1 MAETMSRLRLAEE
14 TAGAFERE
22 GIRYAVVHGT
32 YGYPQ
37 SVGRDLDLVIAPE
50 DVRRAVGVAVDTA
63 AQCGYTHAISRWAR
77 WGVCQL
83 ALIREDEREGLPLD
97 FLCTAVFWR
106 SKWIEMMRPDHLLRL
121 IEGDSTI
128 GPFRVSKEGT
138 FLKACIRPLL
148 CGDLS
153 RFGCEFPMPVAIPE
167 QVNREWLI
175 GIIGQAGVSL
185 LASSSVEE
193 LKARYSLRRLQGRW
207 VAHHPIGALKSLAQS
222 IGYHIPHRAFDTGD
236 VILVETPRPD
246 AVRQAVEA
254 LQPELKKL
262 FLHLSYFEAPKNGI
276 ATRLGLA
283 FGWRKLPISEFRFTV
298 VARKASAGQW
308 KMWFGKGRKF
318 LDAECYC
325 SIPDSDAETMRE
337 QLRRSLLDFVYDRY
351 GVRSSLPLKHKME
364 HAGGVRS

>member
-1 MAETMSRLRLAEE
+1 
-14 TAGAFERE
+14 
-22 GIRYAVVHGT
+22 
-32 YGYPQ
+32 
-37 SVGRDLDLVIAPE
+37 
-50 DVRRAVGVAVDTA
+50 
-63 AQCGYTHAISRWAR
+63 
-77 WGVCQL
+77 
-83 ALIREDEREGLPLD
+83 
-97 FLCTAVFWR
+97 
-106 SKWIEMMRPDHLLRL
+106 
-121 IEGDSTI
+121 
-128 GPFRVSKEGT
+128 
-138 FLKACIRPLL
+138 
-148 CGDLS
+148 
-153 RFGCEFPMPVAIPE
+153 
-167 QVNREWLI
+167 
-175 GIIGQAGVSL
+175 
-185 LASSSVEE
+185 
-193 LKARYSLRRLQGRW
+193 LQGRW